1 MMKKWLVLDGISG
14 VPLGAE
20 LAQAFRHIGIDTSYY
35 NLLGMPKVPLY
46 GVKSAISKLVNRARD
61 SSGDAFFYLPKGNL
75 ASIQA
80 LIEQLKPDAI
90 LVVGFIYKFITPTAL
105 QALAQ
110 QHQADLYLYDTDSC
124 NLYTKRRE
132 FIFFLEQELP
142 IYKKIFSCSKVTADF
157 FTDTR
162 LLDAS
167 FVPFGANFIA
177 APSGTDADKQHE
189 VLFVGSG
196 DLRRIIILESIRDHL
211 SIFGNRWKR
220 NFPLMS
226 PELIRRVDDHP
237 VWGPELHQLLTSS
250 KIVLNITRGPYYAA
264 GTGVN
269 LRIFEALAAGCFL
282 MTDYCDE
289 IAELFKPGEEI
300 ETFNGPQEL
309 QEKVRFYLAHP
320 EKRMAIAQQGHAAY
334 LKRFT
339 WESRAQEMYRFIQEA
354 SE

>member
-80 LIEQLKPDAI
+80 LIEQLKPEAI
-90 LVVGFIYKFITPTAL
+90 LVVGFIYKFIAPTAL

-110 QHQADLYLYDTDSC
+110 RHQVDLYLYDTDSC

-157 FTDTR
+157 FSDTKK
-162 LLDAS
+162 LDAS
-167 FVPFGANFIA
+167 FVPFGANFIT

-226 PELIRRVDDHP
+226 PELIRRVDDHQ
-237 VWGPELHQLLTSS
+237 VWGPNLHQLLTSS

-282 MTDYCDE
+282 ITDYCDE
-289 IAELFKPGEEI
+289 IAELFNIGEEI
-300 ETFNGPQEL
+300 ETFDGIEDL
-309 QEKVRFYLAHP
+309 KRKVKFYLDYP
-320 EKRMAIAQQGHAAY
+320 EERIRIAKQGHEAFQR
-334 LKRFT
+334 KFT
-339 WESRAQEMYRFIQEA
+339 WNACALKMSKLMGL
-354 SE
+354 